1 MKKQKAV
8 NPLTARMTDDTRAYF
23 RRVFNLQLD
32 DFELRCRVA
41 DHILAV
47 ACKAQRYLEKARAAN
62 GEDPVL
68 NTRYYDMC
76 DNYLDLLH
84 QLKLLGIMTE
94 DDRRISAT
102 MLEDWIKQVAR

>member
-1 MKKQKAV
+1 M
-8 NPLTARMTDDTRAYF
+8 
-23 RRVFNLQLD
+23 
-32 DFELRCRVA
+32 
-41 DHILAV
+41 
-47 ACKAQRYLEKARAAN
+47 
-62 GEDPVL
+62 L

-94 DDRRISAT
+94 NDRQISAA